1 MKRRMV
7 KLCSLICVF
16 VIILTSC
23 FIFWSNLWYYVKDIF
38 VTYEDYNG
46 NQHSRSNQD
55 YLWINS
61 RLPVDY
67 SESLHFLN
75 SSGSLLYPV
84 TDGTIELTIRMPTD
98 DTNVG
103 RLLCVLLRSASIY
116 WDSTYGPVH
125 LILDE
130 KDEESNFVEK
140 LNNDFGDLFT
150 FRATYEKDPRNI
162 DRFRQAGKRAGRPI
176 GKY

>member
-1 MKRRMV
+1 MV

-38 VTYEDYNG
+38 VTYEDYN
-46 NQHSRSNQD
+46 
-55 YLWINS
+55 S

-67 SESLHFLN
+67 TESLHFLN